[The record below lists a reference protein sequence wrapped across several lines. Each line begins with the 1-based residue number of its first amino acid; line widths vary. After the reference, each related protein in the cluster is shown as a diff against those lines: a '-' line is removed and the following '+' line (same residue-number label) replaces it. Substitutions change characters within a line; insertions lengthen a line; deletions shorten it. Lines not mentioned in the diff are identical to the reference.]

1 MTAFAGSPEPEAS
14 IARRGG
20 LLSRPKRRHT
30 AECVARVWKCR
41 ERGPRWR
48 RWSRGATRSRRRA
61 RSRTTRYARERCRG
75 RRGPARR
82 APPPSSRQRIIPLGR
97 TRADSR
103 PRPSRADTPPPRER
117 PQVIRDP
124 FEKPLPTRDELP
136 YWSMR
141 EVLPELL
148 ETEETA
154 VRPRAIV
161 RPAPRTARS
170 GQSRPS
176 RLSRPRSARFR
187 DARRERRERCL
198 SRTAR
203 ASKRAPTSR

>member
-1 MTAFAGSPEPEAS
+1 ME
-14 IARRGG
+14 
-20 LLSRPKRRHT
+20 
-30 AECVARVWKCR
+30 
-41 ERGPRWR
+41 
-48 RWSRGATRSRRRA
+48 SRRDPLAETSEVSDDTVRA
-61 RSRTTRYARERCRG
+61 GAVSGETGTGASRA
-75 RRGPARR
+75 
-82 APPPSSRQRIIPLGR
+82 PPSSRQRIIPLGR

-161 RPAPRTARS
+161 RH
-170 GQSRPS
+170 
-176 RLSRPRSARFR
+176 
-187 DARRERRERCL
+187 
-198 SRTAR
+198 
-203 ASKRAPTSR
+203 